1 MADVIFM
8 TIELI
13 DLKRKNFSMKFFY
26 WVVFG
31 IFLAS
36 SLGFYLKEV
45 DAAEKYGYTKMRSR
59 GNKST
64 VKAAP
69 KEIIK
74 FLHEEETDGPGI
86 KVLVIKKTEI
96 KSLVDSIEKNYRAY
110 TGINRYERID
120 KASSGTN
127 QGRLKIELT
136 RDIDP
141 TISSTDK
148 PLTLGGK
155 GFSASV
161 FKPVNQGLHFSF
173 NGHMK
178 ESPVYEIEKENTSGH
193 LDADFE
199 ESQSKKFLIFHDSGS
214 IFGRE
219 PDILVD
225 PKPKQFVKQQEEAVE
240 KNDPIPETGVYF
252 DQDKKVIVHLNSAEK
267 PLDLIRDNSALL
279 QYDYQALISSGP
291 LK

>member
-1 MADVIFM
+1 
-8 TIELI
+8 
-13 DLKRKNFSMKFFY
+13 MKFFY
-26 WVVFG
+26 CVVFG
-31 IFLAS
+31 IFLAT
-36 SLGFYLKEV
+36 SLGFNLNEV
-45 DAAEKYGYTKMRSR
+45 AAAEKCKYALVCGQEK
-59 GNKST
+59 KST

-69 KEIIK
+69 KKIIK
-74 FLHEEETDGPGI
+74 FLPEEETGESI
-86 KVLVIKKTEI
+86 KVLVIKKTAI
-96 KSLVDSIEKNYRAY
+96 KSLTDSIEKNYRAY

-120 KASSGTN
+120 KASSSTN
-127 QGRLKIELT
+127 QGRLKIKLT

-178 ESPVYEIEKENTSGH
+178 ELPAYEIEKENTSGH
-193 LDADFE
+193 LDPDLE
-199 ESQSKKFLIFHDSGS
+199 ESQSEKFLIFHDSDS

-219 PDILVD
+219 PAILVD
-225 PKPKQFVKQQEEAVE
+225 PKPKQFAKQQEEAFE
-240 KNDPIPETGVYF
+240 KIEPISETGVYF
-252 DQDKKVIVHLNSAEK
+252 DQNKNVIVHLNPAEK

-279 QYDYQALISSGP
+279 RHDYQALISSGP
-291 LK
+291 

>member
-1 MADVIFM
+1 
-8 TIELI
+8 
-13 DLKRKNFSMKFFY
+13 MKFFY

-31 IFLAS
+31 IFLAT
-36 SLGFYLKEV
+36 SLVFNLNEV
-45 DAAEKYGYTKMRSR
+45 AAAEECKYALVCGQGK
-59 GNKST
+59 KPT

-69 KEIIK
+69 KKIIK
-74 FLHEEETDGPGI
+74 FLPEEATDGPGV

-96 KSLVDSIEKNYRAY
+96 KSLVDSLEKNYRAY

-120 KASSGTN
+120 KASSSTN
-127 QGRLKIELT
+127 QGRLKIKLT

-161 FKPVNQGLHFSF
+161 FKPVNQDLHFSF

-178 ESPVYEIEKENTSGH
+178 ESPVYETEKENTSGH
-193 LDADFE
+193 LGADFE
-199 ESQSKKFLIFHDSGS
+199 ESQSEKFLIFHDSGS

-240 KNDPIPETGVYF
+240 KIDPIPETGVYF
-252 DQDKKVIVHLNSAEK
+252 DQDKKVIVHLNSPEK
-267 PLDLIRDNSALL
+267 PLDLIRDNPTLL
-279 QYDYQALISSGP
+279 QYDYQALISIGP
-291 LK
+291 

>member
-31 IFLAS
+31 IFLAT

-69 KEIIK
+69 KKIIK
-74 FLHEEETDGPGI
+74 FLPEEETDGPGVR
-86 KVLVIKKTEI
+86 VLVIKKTEI
-96 KSLVDSIEKNYRAY
+96 KSLVDSIKKNYRSY

-120 KASSGTN
+120 KASSSTN
-127 QGRLKIELT
+127 QGRLKIKLT

-148 PLTLGGK
+148 PLILGGK

-161 FKPVNQGLHFSF
+161 FKPVNLGLHFSF

-178 ESPVYEIEKENTSGH
+178 ELPAYEIEKENRSGH
-193 LDADFE
+193 FDPDLEDEISFVLLTDPAD
-199 ESQSKKFLIFHDSGS
+199 GS

-219 PDILVD
+219 PAILVD
-225 PKPKQFVKQQEEAVE
+225 PKPKQFAKKQEEAFE
-240 KNDPIPETGVYF
+240 KIEPISETGVYF
-252 DQDKKVIVHLNSAEK
+252 DQNKNVIVHLNPAEK

-279 QYDYQALISSGP
+279 RHDYQALISSGP
-291 LK
+291 

>member
-1 MADVIFM
+1 M
-8 TIELI
+8 
-13 DLKRKNFSMKFFY
+13 RFFY

-31 IFLAS
+31 IFLAT
-36 SLGFYLKEV
+36 SLGFNLNEV
-45 DAAEKYGYTKMRSR
+45 AAAEKCKYALVCDQGK
-59 GNKST
+59 KPT

-69 KEIIK
+69 KKIIK
-74 FLHEEETDGPGI
+74 FLPEEETDGPGV
-86 KVLVIKKTEI
+86 KVLVIKKSEI
-96 KSLVDSIEKNYRAY
+96 KSLVDSIKKNYRAY

-120 KASSGTN
+120 KASSSTN
-127 QGRLKIELT
+127 QEGRLKIKLT

-161 FKPVNQGLHFSF
+161 FKPVNQNLHFSF

-178 ESPVYEIEKENTSGH
+178 ELPVYEIEKENTSGH

-240 KNDPIPETGVYF
+240 KIDPIPETGVYF
-252 DQDKKVIVHLNSAEK
+252 DQDKKVIVHLNSPEK

-291 LK
+291 

>member
-31 IFLAS
+31 IFLAT

-45 DAAEKYGYTKMRSR
+45 DAAEKYGYTKMRSK

-69 KEIIK
+69 KKIIK
-74 FLHEEETDGPGI
+74 FLPEEETDGPGI
-86 KVLVIKKTEI
+86 KVLVIKKREI
-96 KSLVDSIEKNYRAY
+96 KSLVDSIEKNYRTY

-120 KASSGTN
+120 KASSSTN
-127 QGRLKIELT
+127 QGRLKIKLT
-136 RDIDP
+136 RDVDP
-141 TISSTDK
+141 TIRSTDK

-173 NGHMK
+173 NDHMK
-178 ESPVYEIEKENTSGH
+178 ESPVYKIEKENTSGH
-193 LDADFE
+193 LDPDFE
-199 ESQSKKFLIFHDSGS
+199 EAQSEKFLIFHDSGS

-219 PDILVD
+219 PAILVD
-225 PKPKQFVKQQEEAVE
+225 PKPKQFAKKQEEEVE
-240 KNDPIPETGVYF
+240 KIDPIPETGVYF
-252 DQDKKVIVHLNSAEK
+252 DQNKQVIVHLNSAKK

-291 LK
+291 

>member
-1 MADVIFM
+1 MVPEM
-8 TIELI
+8 
-13 DLKRKNFSMKFFY
+13 
-26 WVVFG
+26 V
-31 IFLAS
+31 
-36 SLGFYLKEV
+36 
-45 DAAEKYGYTKMRSR
+45 
-59 GNKST
+59 
-64 VKAAP
+64 
-69 KEIIK
+69 
-74 FLHEEETDGPGI
+74 
-86 KVLVIKKTEI
+86 I

-127 QGRLKIELT
+127 QGRLKIKLT

-141 TISSTDK
+141 AISSADK
-148 PLTLGGK
+148 PLILGGK

-178 ESPVYEIEKENTSGH
+178 ELPAYEIEKENTSGH
-193 LDADFE
+193 LDPDLE
-199 ESQSKKFLIFHDSGS
+199 ESQSEKFLIFHDSGS

-240 KNDPIPETGVYF
+240 KIDPIPETGVYF

-267 PLDLIRDNSALL
+267 PLDLMHDNHALL
-279 QYDYQALISSGP
+279 KYDYQFLTSSDR
-291 LK
+291 

>member
-13 DLKRKNFSMKFFY
+13 DLKRIIFSMKFFY

-31 IFLAS
+31 IFLAT

-59 GNKST
+59 GNTST

-69 KEIIK
+69 KKIIK

-86 KVLVIKKTEI
+86 KVLVIKKREI
-96 KSLVDSIEKNYRAY
+96 KSLVDSIEKNYRTY

-120 KASSGTN
+120 KASSSTN
-127 QGRLKIELT
+127 QGRLKIKLT
-136 RDIDP
+136 RDVDP
-141 TISSTDK
+141 SIRSIDK

-161 FKPVNQGLHFSF
+161 FKPVNQGLYFSF

-178 ESPVYEIEKENTSGH
+178 ESPVYETEKENTSGH

-199 ESQSKKFLIFHDSGS
+199 ESQSEKFLIFHDSGS

-252 DQDKKVIVHLNSAEK
+252 DQDKKVIVHLNSTEK

>member
-1 MADVIFM
+1 
-8 TIELI
+8 
-13 DLKRKNFSMKFFY
+13 MKFFY

-31 IFLAS
+31 IFLAT
-36 SLGFYLKEV
+36 SLGFNLNEV
-45 DAAEKYGYTKMRSR
+45 AAAEKCKYVLVCDQGK
-59 GNKST
+59 KST

-69 KEIIK
+69 KKIIK
-74 FLHEEETDGPGI
+74 LLPEEETDGPGV

-120 KASSGTN
+120 KASSSTT
-127 QGRLKIELT
+127 QEGRLKIKLT
-136 RDIDP
+136 RDIEP

-148 PLTLGGK
+148 PLILGGK

-178 ESPVYEIEKENTSGH
+178 ELPAYEIEKENRSGH
-193 LDADFE
+193 LDPDLE
-199 ESQSKKFLIFHDSGS
+199 ESQSEKFLIFHDSGS

-219 PDILVD
+219 PTILLD
-225 PKPKQFVKQQEEAVE
+225 PKPKQFAKQQEEAFE
-240 KNDPIPETGVYF
+240 KIEPIPETGVYF
-252 DQDKKVIVHLNSAEK
+252 DQNKNVIVYLNPAEK

-279 QYDYQALISSGP
+279 RHDYQALISSGP
-291 LK
+291 

>member
-26 WVVFG
+26 WVVLG
-31 IFLAS
+31 VFLAT

-59 GNKST
+59 GDKPT

-69 KEIIK
+69 KKIIK
-74 FLHEEETDGPGI
+74 FLPEEETDGPGI

-96 KSLVDSIEKNYRAY
+96 KSLVDSIEKNYRSY

-120 KASSGTN
+120 KASSSTD
-127 QGRLKIELT
+127 QGRLKIKLT

-161 FKPVNQGLHFSF
+161 FKPVNQDLHFSF
-173 NGHMK
+173 NDHIK
-178 ESPVYEIEKENTSGH
+178 ESPVYKIEKENTSGH
-193 LDADFE
+193 LDPDFE
-199 ESQSKKFLIFHDSGS
+199 EAQSEKFLIFHDSGS

-219 PDILVD
+219 PAILVD
-225 PKPKQFVKQQEEAVE
+225 PKPKKFAKKQEEAFAKIE
-240 KNDPIPETGVYF
+240 SISATGVYF
-252 DQDKKVIVHLNSAEK
+252 DQNKNVIVHLNPAEK

-279 QYDYQALISSGP
+279 RHDYQALISSGP
-291 LK
+291 

>member
-1 MADVIFM
+1 M
-8 TIELI
+8 
-13 DLKRKNFSMKFFY
+13 RFFY

-31 IFLAS
+31 IFLAT
-36 SLGFYLKEV
+36 SLGFNLNEV
-45 DAAEKYGYTKMRSR
+45 AAAEECKYALVCGQGK
-59 GNKST
+59 KPT

-69 KEIIK
+69 KKFIK
-74 FLHEEETDGPGI
+74 IPEEETEGPSV

-96 KSLVDSIEKNYRAY
+96 KALVDSIEKNYRAY

-120 KASSGTN
+120 KASSSTS
-127 QGRLKIELT
+127 QEGRLKIKLT

-141 TISSTDK
+141 IISSTVK

-178 ESPVYEIEKENTSGH
+178 ELPVYKIEKENVSGY
-193 LDADFE
+193 LDPNFE
-199 ESQSKKFLIFHDSGS
+199 EAQSKKFLIFHDSGS

-219 PDILVD
+219 PAILVD
-225 PKPKQFVKQQEEAVE
+225 PKPEQFAKQQEEAFE
-240 KNDPIPETGVYF
+240 KIEPISATGVYF
-252 DQDKKVIVHLNSAEK
+252 DQNKNVIVHLNPSEK

-279 QYDYQALISSGP
+279 RYDYQTLISGSP
-291 LK
+291 

>member
-1 MADVIFM
+1 
-8 TIELI
+8 
-13 DLKRKNFSMKFFY
+13 MKFFY

-31 IFLAS
+31 IFLAT
-36 SLGFYLKEV
+36 SLGFNLNEV
-45 DAAEKYGYTKMRSR
+45 AAAEKCKYALVCDQGK
-59 GNKST
+59 KPT

-69 KEIIK
+69 KKTIK
-74 FLHEEETDGPGI
+74 LIPEEETDGPGV
-86 KVLVIKKTEI
+86 KVLVIKKAEI

-120 KASSGTN
+120 KASSSTN
-127 QGRLKIELT
+127 QGRLKIKLT

-141 TISSTDK
+141 IISSTDK

-161 FKPVNQGLHFSF
+161 FKPVNQDLHFSF

-178 ESPVYEIEKENTSGH
+178 DSPVYEIEKENTSGH
-193 LDADFE
+193 LDPDFE
-199 ESQSKKFLIFHDSGS
+199 EAKSEKFLIFHDSGS

-219 PDILVD
+219 PAILVD
-225 PKPKQFVKQQEEAVE
+225 PKPKQFAKKQEETIE
-240 KNDPIPETGVYF
+240 KTDPIPETGVYF
-252 DQDKKVIVHLNSAEK
+252 DQNKQVIVHLNSAEK

-291 LK
+291 

>member
-1 MADVIFM
+1 
-8 TIELI
+8 
-13 DLKRKNFSMKFFY
+13 MKFFY
-26 WVVFG
+26 CVVFG
-31 IFLAS
+31 IFLAT
-36 SLGFYLKEV
+36 SLGFNLNEV
-45 DAAEKYGYTKMRSR
+45 AAAEKCKYALVCGQEK
-59 GNKST
+59 KST

-69 KEIIK
+69 KKIIK
-74 FLHEEETDGPGI
+74 LLPEEETDGPGV

-120 KASSGTN
+120 KASSSTN
-127 QGRLKIELT
+127 QEGRLKIKLT

-141 TISSTDK
+141 TISSADK

-161 FKPVNQGLHFSF
+161 FKPVKQGLHFSF

-178 ESPVYEIEKENTSGH
+178 ELPAYEIEKENTSGH
-193 LDADFE
+193 LDPDLE
-199 ESQSKKFLIFHDSGS
+199 ESQSEKFLIFHDSGS

-219 PDILVD
+219 PAILVD
-225 PKPKQFVKQQEEAVE
+225 PKPKQFAKKQEEAFE
-240 KNDPIPETGVYF
+240 KIDPIPETGVYF
-252 DQDKKVIVHLNSAEK
+252 DQDKKVIVHLNSPEK
-267 PLDLIRDNSALL
+267 PLDLIRDNSSLL

-291 LK
+291 

>member
-13 DLKRKNFSMKFFY
+13 DLKRIIFSMKFFY

-31 IFLAS
+31 IFLATS
-36 SLGFYLKEV
+36 FGLNLNEA
-45 DAAEKYGYTKMRSR
+45 AAEKYGYTKMRSR

-64 VKAAP
+64 VEAVP
-69 KEIIK
+69 KKIIK
-74 FLHEEETDGPGI
+74 FLPEEETDEL
-86 KVLVIKKTEI
+86 KVLVIKEGEI
-96 KSLVDSIEKNYRAY
+96 KSLVDSIEKNYRTY

-120 KASSGTN
+120 KASSSTN
-127 QGRLKIELT
+127 QGRLKIKLT
-136 RDIDP
+136 RDVDP
-141 TISSTDK
+141 TIRSTDK

-240 KNDPIPETGVYF
+240 KIDPIPETGVYF
-252 DQDKKVIVHLNSAEK
+252 DQDKKVIVHLNSPEK

-291 LK
+291 